1 MPLNEP
7 PMYMNRCVVMTFNG
21 GGMTVDHVSPGKEQI
36 FPAGCESLI
45 SVIRVPLLVLDG
57 ELNCL
62 FSNMSFNRTFDI
74 DPDTIPGLSY
84 SALDDGLLSG
94 ESLRRSLELL
104 LSDNT
109 DFEDLEIE
117 LDLNRLGRRSFR
129 ISSSG
134 AVMASG
140 NRIILLMLEDVT
152 DTRRAETEH
161 RDRAI
166 KYSTLFSASRDAIMI
181 LAPPK
186 WRFTAANPATLE
198 MFRCRSEEEFTSLGP
213 WDVSPPVQPDG
224 ENSGNKA
231 SRMIQKAM
239 ETGSNFFEWE
249 HMRTDGEC
257 FPATV
262 LLSRME
268 LGGSLLLQATV
279 RDMSSRRQK
288 ETESGGQMNQLE
300 ELIRSRTAELRES
313 ERMYRTLV
321 EESRDGIYIYSGK
334 RLRFVNDAMCDLTGY
349 PKDSLYSMPF
359 LDLIHSDDRARMQTY
374 KETRETGGEPPAV
387 YQMKMLRRDG
397 ETRIVEFSVRDITY
411 LEQYAVLGLCRDVS
425 DQKKREEEQSRLQKL
440 EALIRLSGGI
450 AHDFNN
456 YLTGVMGNISL
467 AKNMVQ
473 PGTEL
478 HVILSESETAAM
490 KASRLTRQLLEFSG
504 GVEPSRTDVSFSDLL
519 GEAVEFALSGSNVSA
534 DLIVPEDLWQVLADQ
549 DQLGQAIRN
558 ILQTMDHAMPEGGR
572 IEVRASNAAVDDDS
586 REPLEAGP
594 YVKVEILD
602 SGPGIPEEAIRQI
615 FDPFYKLKE
624 TEGGLGLASAYSI
637 LNRHGGHIKVEN
649 RPRGTLFTVFVPAS
663 PAGESGSG
671 QGTESTARSGEGSIL
686 IMDDKAMVR
695 RTASAMLKYLGFQV
709 EAAEDG
715 AEAVASYRDAMER
728 GKPFDVVI
736 LDLTVPGGMG
746 GVETLRELKSLD
758 PGVRAM
764 VSSGYINDPVMTEYE
779 RHGFRR
785 AVVKPYSLGIL
796 TSLMKEMLED

>member
-1 MPLNEP
+1 
-7 PMYMNRCVVMTFNG
+7 MTG
-21 GGMTVDHVSPGKEQI
+21 EHVSPREEQL

-57 ELNCL
+57 NLNCL
-62 FSNMSFNRTFDI
+62 FSNRSFNQTFGI

-94 ESLRRSLELL
+94 EILRRSLELL
-104 LSDNT
+104 LSDNS
-109 DFEDLEIE
+109 DFEGLEIE
-117 LDLNRLGRRSFR
+117 LDLTRLGRRSFR

-140 NRIILLMLEDVT
+140 YRIILLMLEDVT
-152 DTRRAETEH
+152 DARRAETEH

-166 KYSTLFSASRDAIMI
+166 KYSTLFSASRDAIMM

-224 ENSGNKA
+224 ENSGHKA
-231 SRMIQKAM
+231 SLMIQKAM

-279 RDMSSRRQK
+279 RDMSSHRQQ
-288 ETESGGQMNQLE
+288 ETESGGQTYQLE
-300 ELIRSRTAELRES
+300 ELVRSRMTELRES
-313 ERMYRTLV
+313 EQMYRTLV

-334 RLRFVNDAMCDLTGY
+334 RLRFVNDAMCCLTGY
-349 PKDSLYSMPF
+349 TKDSLYSMPF
-359 LDLIHSDDRARMQTY
+359 LDLVHSDDRERMLAY
-374 KETRETGGEPPAV
+374 LEAWEAGGESPSV
-387 YQMKMLRRDG
+387 YQMKMLRSDG
-397 ETRIVEFSVRDITY
+397 DTRIVEFSVRDITY
-411 LEQYAVLGLCRDVS
+411 LEQCAVLGLCRDIS

-440 EALIRLSGGI
+440 EALSRLSGGI

-467 AKNMVQ
+467 AKNMIQ

-478 HVILSESETAAM
+478 HGILSESETAAV

-504 GVEPSRTDVSFSDLL
+504 EVEPSRTDVSFSDLL

-534 DLIVPEDLWQVLADQ
+534 DLILPEDLWQVLADQ
-549 DQLGQAIRN
+549 DQLGQALRHIF
-558 ILQTMDHAMPEGGR
+558 QSTDQAMPEGGR
-572 IEVRASNAAVDDDS
+572 IEVRASNAVLDDDS
-586 REPLEAGP
+586 PEPLEAGP

-624 TEGGLGLASAYSI
+624 TEGGLGLASAFSI

-649 RPRGTLFTVFVPAS
+649 TPRGTLFTVFVPAS
-663 PAGESGSG
+663 RTGENRPGL
-671 QGTESTARSGEGSIL
+671 GTENGTRSGAGRVMV
-686 IMDDKAMVR
+686 MDDKAMVR
-695 RTASAMLKYLGFQV
+695 RTASAMLKHLGFQV
-709 EAAEDG
+709 EVAEDG
-715 AEAVASYRDAMER
+715 AQAVASYRDAMER
-728 GKPFDVVI
+728 GIPFDVVI
-736 LDLTVPGGMG
+736 LDLTIPGGMG
-746 GVETLRELKSLD
+746 GVETIYELKSLD

-785 AVVKPYSLGIL
+785 AVIKPYSLGIL
-796 TSLMKEMLED
+796 ARLMKEILED